1 MTLFLLRAY
10 GDFVIAVNMASQN
23 RIVSKITLVASAHLE
38 PLYQSLGIIL
48 PDNVVLQFH
57 DFGIRHGIMGCFTDR
72 YLLRISSLTEL
83 ARLRRYLRTQST
95 AGHYYLE
102 QKKRSAWVSWYCGY
116 PFEYVVSTEKVYA
129 SYARFFSVPMT
140 ELTALPFDVQQKG
153 IRVLVIPDARQ
164 KRREIGSDIIMKI
177 KAAFEMHGSLVQ
189 VARFM
194 KSTTVEN
201 GDTGYRN
208 FTELVA
214 LIRSADLV
222 IGGDSMPIHVAQLFR
237 KPHYILYPSYVKDQF
252 FTLFA
257 LQHQTYFS
265 FEDLY
270 ARSSF
275 FPYEN

>member
-1 MTLFLLRAY
+1 
-10 GDFVIAVNMASQN
+10 
-23 RIVSKITLVASAHLE
+23 
-38 PLYQSLGIIL
+38 
-48 PDNVVLQFH
+48 
-57 DFGIRHGIMGCFTDR
+57 
-72 YLLRISSLTEL
+72 
-83 ARLRRYLRTQST
+83 
-95 AGHYYLE
+95 
-102 QKKRSAWVSWYCGY
+102 
-116 PFEYVVSTEKVYA
+116 
-129 SYARFFSVPMT
+129 
-140 ELTALPFDVQQKG
+140 
-153 IRVLVIPDARQ
+153 
-164 KRREIGSDIIMKI
+164 
-177 KAAFEMHGSLVQ
+177 MHGSLVQ